1 MNKKSGLWIALDSVF
16 IIVFN
21 IIFFTMI
28 YDAVSAAIWITYV
41 FIHIAYAMLV
51 ITPLLTRKG
60 KHAHLFGT
68 TIAAVSSVYFI
79 AVLIIGIVC
88 IAVRPDT
95 VKWIVIVEIIFLGIY
110 AAILLIN
117 MIANEH
123 TADIQ
128 EKQDIQIQHIRGCS
142 ARLNLLISQVED
154 KKLRKKIQ
162 KAYDVVHS
170 SSIKSKPIA
179 GKYELEVLTLLEAV
193 EEAIETS
200 NVESAEKALD
210 SLIKAAQ
217 KRNSLV

>member
-1 MNKKSGLWIALDSVF
+1 M
-16 IIVFN
+16 
-21 IIFFTMI
+21 
-28 YDAVSAAIWITYV
+28 
-41 FIHIAYAMLV
+41 
-51 ITPLLTRKG
+51 
-60 KHAHLFGT
+60 
-68 TIAAVSSVYFI
+68 
-79 AVLIIGIVC
+79 
-88 IAVRPDT
+88 
-95 VKWIVIVEIIFLGIY
+95 
-110 AAILLIN
+110 
-117 MIANEH
+117 
-123 TADIQ
+123 
-128 EKQDIQIQHIRGCS
+128 
-142 ARLNLLISQVED
+142 LISQVED